1 MCHGEGGK
9 GTKSAREYMWIG
21 RWGRGGT
28 KIVIRATI
36 DDVINTVVF
45 QLKAFLGASHY
56 LLLTPFSVFGILWK

>member
-1 MCHGEGGK
+1 
-9 GTKSAREYMWIG
+9 MWIG